1 MEWVSRIMAVSI
13 EMVVPGLAGQ
23 WLDAR
28 LGTKFLVLVG
38 FALGLTLGIWHLLVM
53 TKAAGATGAAKKHK
67 RDDTRL

>member
-53 TKAAGATGAAKKHK
+53 TKAATATGPAKKHK